1 MDFTVWVKKSV
12 TIIIYSQADDKEKG
26 RPPLI
31 TGKIAN
37 PQILVEPDKATITI
51 IETK

>member
-1 MDFTVWVKKSV
+1 MNFTVWVKKSV
-12 TIIIYSQADDKEKG
+12 TLLVYSQADDKEKG

-31 TGKIAN
+31 TGTIAN
-37 PQILVEPDKATITI
+37 PQILVDPEKATITI